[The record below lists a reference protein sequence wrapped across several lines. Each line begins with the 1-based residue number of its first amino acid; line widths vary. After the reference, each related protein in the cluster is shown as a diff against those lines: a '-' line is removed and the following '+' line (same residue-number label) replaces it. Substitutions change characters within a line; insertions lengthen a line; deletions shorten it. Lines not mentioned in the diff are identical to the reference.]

1 MSRKQPFKS
10 AHHSSHHSTKFE
22 SSFAIDKTRWKRLW
36 EKLGTN
42 NAQSEDKSA
51 ENGTVPTQDPPKR
64 PHPITLLLRLFAK
77 LPRRKKPSFDPKQL
91 QREILEEIGKELY
104 QERQRQQLS
113 LEMIS
118 TETRISIGLLTAIEK
133 GKIENLPEA
142 IYTRGLIK
150 KFANYLGLNGK
161 ELAESY
167 PTDTKLKPANSSRFR
182 LGIPIFQFR
191 PIHLYFLYII
201 IVIISVQSISNT
213 LKRAALEGAV
223 EDLPIPPPTLQTPST
238 PKDKKP
244 ISVKVNIKGDC
255 QLKVIV
261 DGKVAFDGVL
271 SKATQKTWEANQNIT
286 LTASN
291 AGQVFIAFNRQKAQ
305 RLGRLG
311 ETKTVTY
318 KLKKAAT
325 QSPTN

>member
-10 AHHSSHHSTKFE
+10 AHRSSNHSTKFE
-22 SSFAIDKTRWKRLW
+22 PSFAIDKTRWKRLW

-42 NAQSEDKSA
+42 SSQSEDKSL

-77 LPRRKKPSFDPKQL
+77 LPRRKKPSFDPKQI
-91 QREILEEIGKELY
+91 QREILEEIGRELY

-113 LEMIS
+113 LEIIS

-133 GKIENLPEA
+133 GKVENLPEA
-142 IYTRGLIK
+142 IYTKGLIK

-167 PTDTKLKPANSSRFR
+167 PTDTKLKPGNSSRFR

-223 EDLPIPPPTLQTPST
+223 EDLPIPPPTLQTPPS
-238 PKDKKP
+238 PKVKKP
-244 ISVKVNIKGDC
+244 ISVRVNITGDC

-271 SKATQKTWEANQNIT
+271 SQETQKTWEANQNIT
-286 LTASN
+286 LTASD
-291 AGQVFIAFNRQKAQ
+291 AGQVLVTFNRQKSQ
-305 RLGRLG
+305 RLGKLG

-318 KLKKAAT
+318 KLKKTAP